1 MPTPAPLQN
10 LNNEVKK
17 SGSPTS
23 PCSVSGQRNQ
33 PTKKIQKNSR
43 RIKNDES
50 VTAVEW
56 RSSLLHPQSV
66 WVTWEGHNKI
76 CFQPG
81 SLSQLPYP
89 WVWYPPPFPLCSLSL
104 SLFCSVAHTGSLHRY
119 SLTIV
124 KWRNPPTGKT
134 AVKVWLSGGIHPHF
148 TQCRATRVTLCMH
161 THRACEFPVKAHS
174 EFPSLECELRATHD
188 KYLDIL
194 KSPKRTS

>member
-10 LNNEVKK
+10 LNNEVKQ

-23 PCSVSGQRNQ
+23 PRSVSGQRNQ

-76 CFQPG
+76 CLQPG

-124 KWRNPPTGKT
+124 KWRTPPPAKRLSKFGFQEASTPT
-134 AVKVWLSGGIHPHF
+134 SLNAERHVWLCVC
-148 TQCRATRVTLCMH
+148 TH
-161 THRACEFPVKAHS
+161 TTHVNSQLKHTVNFP
-174 EFPSLECELRATHD
+174 P
-188 KYLDIL
+188 
-194 KSPKRTS
+194 